1 MRSLVLALVVLA
13 APALAADVPAP
24 RPRTDIDLVLPL
36 PPTEHHRLQFFGGR
50 DHHLVPGTATI
61 DGSPYLCD
69 VDGLGFRDREAF
81 VAHLRTV
88 HRTSPEE
95 IPASLV
101 IVDGRVHF
109 VPR

>member
-1 MRSLVLALVVLA
+1 MRLLALALVLLA
-13 APALAADVPAP
+13 APALAADVPSP

-36 PPTEHHRLQFFGGR
+36 PPTEHQRLQFFGGR

-69 VDGLGFRDREAF
+69 VDHLGFRDREAF

-88 HRTSPEE
+88 HRTPTEE
-95 IPASLV
+95 IPGSLV

-109 VPR
+109 VGR